1 MFKQYRFLG
10 FFLSAVM
17 VGNPAITFADVYK
30 LIKSDGGVRYTDK
43 PVSGKK
49 YQRIV
54 RSEKKK
60 KAVSGWLA
68 SRQKRFDPIIRKAAK
83 KHQVDARLL
92 HAVIRAESA
101 YNPKAVS
108 KVGAV
113 GLMQLMPATAKRFGV
128 KNRRD
133 PHQNID
139 GGARYLRFL
148 LKLFKSNTKLALA
161 AYNAGEGAVKKYG
174 NRIPP
179 YRETTNYVVKVMDY
193 YRNST
198 I

>member
-1 MFKQYRFLG
+1 MFKRYRFLG
-10 FFLSAVM
+10 FFLFTLVI
-17 VGNPAITFADVYK
+17 GNPAIALADVYK
-30 LIKSDGGVRYTDK
+30 LVKSDGGIRYTDK
-43 PVSGKK
+43 PLSGKK
-49 YQRIV
+49 YKRIIPSV
-54 RSEKKK
+54 TKKK
-60 KAVSGWLA
+60 PVSRWLA
-68 SRQKRFDPIIRKAAK
+68 VRQKRFDPIIRKAAK
-83 KHQVDARLL
+83 RHQVDARLI

-108 KVGAV
+108 RVGAV

-133 PHQNID
+133 PQQNIN
-139 GGARYLRFL
+139 GGVQYLRFL
-148 LKLFKSNTKLALA
+148 LKHFKSNTKLAVA

-179 YRETTNYVVKVMDY
+179 YRETKAYVVKVMQY